1 VLPRGVVQAA
11 VKPNTNCQH
20 CSNRSGVRVGLQA
33 FLLMCVAKEQWTPWG
48 VCVGLQAFLLICVAE
63 EQKEGLQ
70 AMKLL
75 PELCT

>member
-1 VLPRGVVQAA
+1 
-11 VKPNTNCQH
+11 
-20 CSNRSGVRVGLQA
+20 
-33 FLLMCVAKEQWTPWG
+33 MCVAKEQWTPWG